1 MEIVIRN
8 LSKNF
13 GDTKAIHNLTLRI
26 GTGVT
31 GLMGQN
37 GAGKSTLLRLIAGI
51 LKEDSGEIR
60 IDSYLPNTKEA
71 KERVFFLPG
80 DPYAPNGSTLNNLLG
95 FYRCFYNF
103 DEEKF
108 NRLLLRTNLEKGR
121 KLNTFSKGMR
131 RQAFLLLALSVECPI
146 ILIDEGFD
154 GLDPL
159 ILSTIKEELIE
170 IGQEGKI
177 VLLSSHNLL
186 SLERMADQ
194 FVLLT
199 KGEVGKQGS
208 EEDFGSRLTKYQAAF
223 PDKNFDRKRLESYG
237 LKVVSFRK
245 IGQIINFV
253 IVENEGNVCYMKE
266 KEKPILFEKIPLETE
281 EIFASQML
289 LANERKGENEND

>member
-8 LSKNF
+8 LTKSF
-13 GDTKAIHNLTLRI
+13 GDTKAIHNLNLRI

-51 LKEDSGEIR
+51 LKEDGGEILV
-60 IDSYLPNTKEA
+60 DSYLPSSLEA
-71 KERVFFLPG
+71 KERVFFLPD
-80 DPYAPNGSTLNNLLG
+80 DPYAPNGATLNNLLG
-95 FYRCFYNF
+95 FYSCFYDF
-103 DEEKF
+103 DKEKF
-108 NRLLLRTNLEKGR
+108 NRLLLQTNLEKDR
-121 KLNTFSKGMR
+121 KLSTFSKGMR
-131 RQAFLLLALSVECPI
+131 RQAFLLLALSVHCPI

-159 ILSTIKEELIE
+159 ILNLIKEELIK

-194 FVLLT
+194 FILLT
-199 KGEVGKQGS
+199 KGELGKQGS

-223 PDKNFDRKRLESYG
+223 EDKSFSKERLESYG
-237 LKVVSFRK
+237 LSVISFRK

-253 IVENEGNVCYMKE
+253 VMEDEGKIKLLKE

-289 LANERKGENEND
+289 LANEKKGENLHD

>member
-1 MEIVIRN
+1 MEIIIRN
-8 LSKNF
+8 LVKNF
-13 GDTKAIHNLTLRI
+13 VDVKAINNLSLRI
-26 GTGVT
+26 GTGIT

-37 GAGKSTLLRLIAGI
+37 GAGKSTLLRLIAGV
-51 LKEDSGEIR
+51 LKEDSGEIL
-60 IDSYLPNTKEA
+60 IDSFVPSSKEA
-71 KERVFFLPG
+71 KEKVFFLP
-80 DPYAPNGSTLNNLLG
+80 DEPYAPNGSTLNNLLG
-95 FYRCFYNF
+95 FYGCFYDF
-103 DEEKF
+103 DKEKF
-108 NRLLLRTNLEKGR
+108 DRLLLKTNLEKGR
-121 KLNTFSKGMR
+121 KLSTFSKGMR
-131 RQAFLLLALSVECPI
+131 RQAFLLLALSVKCPI

-159 ILSTIKEELIE
+159 ILSIIKEELIN

-199 KGEVGKQGS
+199 KGELGKQGS
-208 EEDFGSRLTKYQAAF
+208 EEDFGSRITKYQAAF
-223 PDKNFDRKRLESYG
+223 PDKNFNKENLEGYG
-237 LKVVSFRK
+237 FQVISFRK

-253 IVENEGNVCYMKE
+253 ILEDEARIEKLKE

-289 LANERKGENEND
+289 LANEKKGEKENA